1 MRTEKTWDDRRLKDE
16 RLAQLQRAMREQGIG
31 ALYLTEGV
39 NVRYILNL
47 HIPGG
52 AAFVPAVGVPIAF
65 VRSLDEGYVRL
76 AHSDVR
82 PHLYRADASD
92 PEADEKAL
100 RWADELSALM
110 EEYGSPGEMLGVDS
124 MDPIAFLALNRRA
137 FRLQNA
143 EKVLELAKTVKTQ
156 DEVAIYRE
164 MGKIYGSI
172 MRYLQNELEPGVSEQ
187 EMLRRVY
194 SQVVLMGAEG
204 LLQINVCSG
213 ENMNPWRRWPTE
225 RRFLDGDLV
234 GMDLHIYGPGGYIY
248 DSARTYLCGEKASD
262 TYRDLYRRA
271 HDYNNGVIQLLRP
284 GLSIADFKNSLPAVP
299 EEFHPVLYS
308 FHIAHSNGLTPGEYP
323 SIMKAHKAIDDVFR
337 VNQVLSVDCVFAR
350 EGDDAAVKLEELVLL
365 TEHGAVKMADM
376 PYEEKL
382 LGSSA

>member
-1 MRTEKTWDDRRLKDE
+1 MQIDKTWDDRRLKDE
-16 RLAQLQRAMREQGIG
+16 RLAQLQQTMREQAIG

-39 NVRYILNL
+39 DVRYILNL
-47 HIPGG
+47 SIPGG
-52 AAFVPAVGVPIAF
+52 AVFVPADGVPIAF

-82 PHLYRADASD
+82 PHLYRADPSD
-92 PEADEKAL
+92 PEADEKSL
-100 RWADELSALM
+100 RWADELGALM
-110 EEYGSPGEMLGVDS
+110 EDYGSAGEVLGVDS
-124 MDPIAFLALNRRA
+124 LDPIAFAALNRRG

-143 EKVLELAKTVKTQ
+143 EKVLEIAKTVKTQ
-156 DEVAIYRE
+156 DEVLIYRE

-172 MRYLQNELEPGVSEQ
+172 MRYLKSELEPGVSEE
-187 EMLRRVY
+187 EMLRKVY
-194 SQVVLMGAEG
+194 SQVVLLGADG

-213 ENMNPWRRWPTE
+213 ENMNLWRRWPTA
-225 RRFLDGDLV
+225 RRFSDGDLV
-234 GMDLHIYGPGGYIY
+234 GMDLHIYGPGGYIF
-248 DSARTYLCGEKASD
+248 DSARTYLCGSKATD
-262 TYRDLYRRA
+262 TYRELYRRA
-271 HDYNNGVIQLLRP
+271 HDYNNAVIQTLRP
-284 GLSIADFKNSLPAVP
+284 GLSIADFKASLPSAP

-323 SIMKAHKAIDDVFR
+323 SIMKGHKPIDDVFR

-350 EGDDAAVKLEELVLL
+350 ETDDAAVKLEELVLL

-382 LGSSA
+382 LGASA

>member
-1 MRTEKTWDDRRLKDE
+1 MQIEKTWDDRRLKDE
-16 RLAQLQRAMREQGIG
+16 RLAQLQQTMREQGIG

-52 AAFVPAVGVPIAF
+52 AAFVPSEGVPIVF

-76 AHSDVR
+76 AHPNVR
-82 PHLYRADASD
+82 PHLYRADPSD
-92 PEADEKAL
+92 PEADAKSL
-100 RWADELSALM
+100 RWADELGALM
-110 EEYGSPGEMLGVDS
+110 EEYGAPGEVLGLDRL
-124 MDPIAFLALNRRA
+124 DPIGFVALNRRG
-137 FRLQNA
+137 FRLENA
-143 EKVLELAKTVKTQ
+143 EKVIERAKTVKTQ
-156 DEVAIYRE
+156 DEVLIYWE

-172 MRYLQNELEPGVSEQ
+172 MRYLQSELEPGVSE
-187 EMLRRVY
+187 EEILRRVY
-194 SQVVLMGAEG
+194 SQVVLLGAEG

-213 ENMNPWRRWPTE
+213 ENMNPWRRWPTA
-225 RRFLDGDLV
+225 RRFSDGDLV

-248 DSARTYLCGEKASD
+248 DSARTYLCGSKASN
-262 TYRDLYRRA
+262 TYRELYRRA
-271 HDYNNGVIQLLRP
+271 HDYNNGVIQRLRP
-284 GLSIADFKNSLPAVP
+284 GLSIADFKANLPAVP

-323 SIMKAHKAIDDVFR
+323 SIMKAHKPLDDVFR
-337 VNQVLSVDCVFAR
+337 VNQVLSVDTVFAR

-376 PYEEKL
+376 PYEGKL